1 MKRKKFIFLL
11 IFDIIGILG
20 LFVAYG
26 YLPKKYPDIGCLA
39 FTLINHII
47 ILAFEF
53 DSSKAAKMACISLV
67 ALLLIT
73 IYSSYLIY
81 HEIQLDSF
89 LSIILSLIYGAS
101 FITPVIFFGT
111 TDKTQP
117 QKDKD
122 IDEDEDM

>member
-81 HEIQLDSF
+81 HEIQLDNF

-101 FITPVIFFGT
+101 FINPVIFFGT
-111 TDKTQP
+111 TDKAKT
-117 QKDKD
+117 QKDED
-122 IDEDEDM
+122 IEKVEDI